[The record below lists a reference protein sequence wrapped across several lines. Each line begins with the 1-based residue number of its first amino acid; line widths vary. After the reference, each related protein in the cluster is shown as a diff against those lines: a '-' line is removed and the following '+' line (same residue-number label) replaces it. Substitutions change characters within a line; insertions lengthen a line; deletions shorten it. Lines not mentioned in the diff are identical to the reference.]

1 MIKRFFLAA
10 FLVILSL
17 NADTYPKTF
26 AQLGTPLYKSSKDL
40 SCVLSTNK
48 KLLEY
53 EKFLERA
60 CENGLNADKTKDKK
74 EIKSYLKELRLLQK
88 KYDYLLHILHDEIS
102 KSIDAKDYEKF
113 TLLTS
118 YDFDGFLN
126 NTNIRKKALTY
137 YKKNSYKKHNK
148 ILDKKINNSRLIKA
162 TAQEFVDE
170 IVSSSYDPNKKNKSK
185 KSVSIFT
192 RRVSNRIAIHFK
204 NDNIY
209 DVTIRVNAAYTNITT
224 SKNTPKV
231 FVLKAKTTQRYTTL
245 KINNGKNSYSYSYS
259 WIRGSKDAVHDDSYV
274 YRLPYASG
282 TSYRISQGYN
292 GTATHK
298 GRSQYA
304 IDFAMP
310 VGTKIFAVREGIV
323 VQTKSNSNIGGY
335 EKKFS
340 AHGNHV
346 TILHSDGTFAT
357 YYHLKHHG
365 VLVKVG
371 QRVNRGY
378 PIGYSGN
385 TGYTSGPHLHL
396 SIFKAVSARTTH
408 TIATRFVSQKGL
420 INEVVRG
427 ESYIAK

>member
-1 MIKRFFLAA
+1 
-10 FLVILSL
+10 
-17 NADTYPKTF
+17 
-26 AQLGTPLYKSSKDL
+26 
-40 SCVLSTNK
+40 
-48 KLLEY
+48 
-53 EKFLERA
+53 
-60 CENGLNADKTKDKK
+60 
-74 EIKSYLKELRLLQK
+74 
-88 KYDYLLHILHDEIS
+88 
-102 KSIDAKDYEKF
+102 
-113 TLLTS
+113 
-118 YDFDGFLN
+118 
-126 NTNIRKKALTY
+126 
-137 YKKNSYKKHNK
+137 
-148 ILDKKINNSRLIKA
+148 
-162 TAQEFVDE
+162 
-170 IVSSSYDPNKKNKSK
+170 
-185 KSVSIFT
+185 
-192 RRVSNRIAIHFK
+192 
-204 NDNIY
+204 
-209 DVTIRVNAAYTNITT
+209 VTIRVNAAYTNITT